1 MGNTIQVS
9 TDVNDVK
16 KEFIKKLYSCSLD
29 ELNEIRQYINTS
41 RQIES
46 DNKKI
51 YGNIEYQIELI
62 NALNI
67 DQSKLQGKI
76 PPENH
81 NNVNILIHNVNED
94 LNAFIYL
101 QQLSNY
107 NKSNYNPKEILRLND
122 NFTLDELKSSYR
134 YFSLMTH
141 PDRPN
146 GNELSFNIVNKSYV
160 DLVKYFELKKE
171 DKPHNE
177 LRNNSNDYIKEQ
189 NNTHKQDNRIQGS
202 FNIHEFN
209 KYFNND
215 KIETPEDQGY
225 HDWLNKTQPD
235 DSVKYDKTFNSESFN
250 NFYVTNVK
258 ENSKSIVQHTTP
270 KELYSQ
276 NNNCQELGVNKIS
289 SFTGNAG
296 SLNYSDIIEA
306 LSNSNI
312 ANNNIKREN
321 YKSVSHLE
329 SERNNISSLTEEE
342 LHNIES
348 MKALEREKEEHRL
361 EALRKQDGHNF
372 ERYDKINSIMLQDV
386 YQ

>member
-41 RQIES
+41 RQNES
-46 DNKKI
+46 DNNKI

-67 DQSKLQGKI
+67 DQSKLQGQI

-81 NNVNILIHNVNED
+81 NNVNNIIHNVNED
-94 LNAFIYL
+94 LNSFIYL
-101 QQLSNY
+101 QQLSNF
-107 NKSNYNPKEILRLND
+107 NESNYNPKEILRLND
-122 NFTLDELKSSYR
+122 NFTLDELKSAYR
-134 YFSLMTH
+134 HFSLMTH

-146 GNELSFNIVNKSYV
+146 GSEISFNIVNKAYI
-160 DLVKYFELKKE
+160 DLIKYIELKKE
-171 DKPHNE
+171 DKQHNE
-177 LRNNSNDYIKEQ
+177 LRNNSNNYIKEQ
-189 NNTHKQDNRIQGS
+189 TNAPKQDSRIQGS

-209 KYFNND
+209 KYFNTD

-225 HDWLNKTQPD
+225 HNWLNETHTNG
-235 DSVKYDKTFNSESFN
+235 SVKYDKTYNSESFN
-250 NFYVTNVK
+250 KFYVNNVK
-258 ENSKSIVQHTTP
+258 DTSKSIVQHTTP

-276 NNNCQELGVNKIS
+276 NNNCQELGVNKVS

-296 SLNYSDIIEA
+296 ALNYSDIMEA

-312 ANNNIKREN
+312 ANADIKRTK
-321 YKSVSHLE
+321 YKSISHLE
-329 SERNNISSLTEEE
+329 SERNNISNLTEEE

-348 MKALEREKEEHRL
+348 MKALEKETEDHRL
-361 EALRKQDGHNF
+361 ETLNKQDNKNF
-372 ERYDKINSIMLQDV
+372 ERYDKINSIMLQNV
-386 YQ
+386 YT